1 MTVGQVVISKRGR
14 DKGRAMI
21 VINANNLDI
30 LDKEGEYVYLVDGV
44 VRTLSK
50 PKKKEGQACAAHQY
64 RSRFRMLWFT
74 RSARRG
80 YPKII
85 EITGKGVSRIVKGR
99 CYRG

>member
-50 PKKKEGQACAAHQY
+50 PKKKKVKHVQPTNTVVDLECCG
-64 RSRFRMLWFT
+64 L
-74 RSARRG
+74 RG
-80 YPKII
+80 LQDADIRKLLKSP
-85 EITGKGVSRIVKGR
+85 E
-99 CYRG
+99 RG